1 MTSESVV
8 LTEGA
13 GCALVKPQAD
23 AFGMEHVHGVTWQGC
38 NQRWGLLN
46 FLLLI
51 NAEGITRALGVIG
64 RYLNCRVVIH
74 QRVAIL
80 QFLKAN

>member
-1 MTSESVV
+1 MTGESVV

-23 AFGMEHVHGVTWQGC
+23 ALGMEHVHGVAWQGG
-38 NQRWGLLN
+38 NQGWGLLN

-51 NAEGITRALGVIG
+51 NTEGITRTLGVIG
-64 RYLNCRVVIH
+64 RYLNSRVIH

-80 QFLKAN
+80 QFLQTN